1 MHKVIDNSFKAI
13 LLTSLYVAVL
23 AACAGSGD
31 PISGASVSAENQ
43 SIEIEST
50 SLLDSSADSKQFT
63 LNEIESDDSSN
74 MTDIPEYLKSTQNS
88 VAIPSQYILYFPSD
102 ISKIDADD
110 YIIMQH
116 HAEFLLQNPD
126 VMVSINGHA
135 DSQGSE
141 SYNQNLSQKRAD
153 TIANLLILFGVPE
166 SQLILAAHGESV
178 PASDMTDW
186 DANRRVELEY
196 NNPVT
201 ISSRF

>member
-1 MHKVIDNSFKAI
+1 MHKAIDNSFKAI

-31 PISGASVSAENQ
+31 PITSANTSEKTNPV
-43 SIEIEST
+43 EIKT
-50 SLLDSSADSKQFT
+50 TPQLDTLIDSLQLT
-63 LNEIESDDSSN
+63 LLETKNNDSSN
-74 MTDIPEYLKSTQNS
+74 MTDIPEYLKSTDNS
-88 VAIPSQYILYFPSD
+88 ISIPSQYILYFPSD
-102 ISKIDADD
+102 ISEIDSDD

-126 VMVSINGHA
+126 VIVSINGHA

-141 SYNQNLSQKRAD
+141 SYNQSLSQKRAD
-153 TIANLLILFGVPE
+153 TIANLLILFGVPG
-166 SQLILAAHGESV
+166 SQLILAAHGETV
-178 PASDMTDW
+178 PATKITDW

-201 ISSRF
+201 ISSRY